1 MRNNKIPEFN
11 YDLFKMAYDTDPRI
25 QQLVKNFDQQSVE
38 FSKGSV
44 DNLTKDIDSSGSK
57 VKQMAMQAVDL
68 KK

>member
-11 YDLFKMAYDTDPRI
+11 YDLLKMAYDTDPRL
-25 QQLVKNFDQQSVE
+25 QQIIKNFDQNSIE
-38 FSKGSV
+38 FSRGSI
-44 DNLTKDIDSSGSK
+44 DNLTKDVDTSGSK